1 MNARIKSNR
10 LRPILSVARKP
21 RFERFPG
28 ALSQWGGRMARLRE
42 FFRSDAFV
50 PTAAVFPT
58 IDTDRLA
65 ADLSIVKEGRSRGE
79 KGVPRFEEDAL
90 DPVEARIVERVGD
103 LRRKGID
110 TFGENIKVYN
120 ARLARA
126 ADAREEIELAASQAR
141 GDFQSAVAVWQA
153 RMAAP
158 SARVTD
164 AISSLRKFREDHG
177 IGHVAREANFW
188 SWLFVALLVLV
199 IESIANAFLFSR
211 AMSQGFVGGVAVA
224 GFISLVNIAIAS
236 LATYFGRNLNH
247 RRLHWKLFGLIAA
260 AIGIVLCLSFNLG
273 VAHLRDALEE
283 GFGLE
288 EALARSWETAW
299 HSPLAL
305 RSFLSA
311 VLMLLGLVAAIFV
324 GLKTYHTIDVY
335 PGYPDIYATVNRVRR
350 EYAADL
356 NDAVNTLE
364 DRRNEAVSDL
374 RDANQQMR
382 TWIREAVDALF
393 GQTSLRSELDRFI
406 EHCDAKANSLL
417 AIYRDANRAARPAGE
432 GIALSPVPPHFNTQY
447 VFPAIIMPR
456 PADEARDDAA
466 AEQRRVATLV
476 SSAIADIERA
486 YSESIAAYPTIAELE
501 AAIAAGGVLPP
512 RPHTDA
518 SLTTNKAAAAGTEP

>member
-1 MNARIKSNR
+1 MPS
-10 LRPILSVARKP
+10 
-21 RFERFPG
+21 
-28 ALSQWGGRMARLRE
+28 LRE

-50 PTAAVFPT
+50 PTTAVFPA
-58 IDTDRLA
+58 IDSDRLA
-65 ADLSIVKEGRSRGE
+65 SDLSLAKEGRTRGAS
-79 KGVPRFEEDAL
+79 GFPRADEDAL

-110 TFGENIKVYN
+110 TYAENIKVYN

-126 ADAREEIELAASQAR
+126 ADAREEVELAASQAR
-141 GDFQSAVAVWQA
+141 GDFQAAVAVWQA

-164 AISSLRKFREDHG
+164 AITSLRRFREEHNV
-177 IGHVAREANFW
+177 GHVAREANFW
-188 SWLFVALLVLV
+188 SWLFVAVLVLV
-199 IESIANAFLFSR
+199 IESTANAFLFSR

-224 GFISLVNIAIAS
+224 GFISAVNIAIAS

-260 AIGIVLCLSFNLG
+260 IIGIALCLAFNLG

-283 GFGLE
+283 GLGLE

-299 HSPLAL
+299 HTPLGL

-311 VLMLLGLVAAIFV
+311 VLMLLGIVAAIFV

-335 PGYPDIYATVNRVRR
+335 PGYPDIYATVNQARDQ
-350 EYAADL
+350 YAADL
-356 NDAVNTLE
+356 NDAVQTLE
-364 DRRNEAVSDL
+364 DRRNEAVSGL

-406 EHCDAKANSLL
+406 EHCDTKANSLL

-432 GIALSPVPPHFNTQY
+432 GIAPVPVPPHFSTPY
-447 VFPAIIMPR
+447 AYPAMIMPR

-466 AEQRRVATLV
+466 AEQRRVADLV

-486 YSESIAAYPTIAELE
+486 YGNSIAAYPTIAELE
-501 AAIAAGGVLPP
+501 AAIASGGVLPRR
-512 RPHTDA
+512 RPPGVT
-518 SLTTNKAAAAGTEP
+518 LTAPESTAAGSEA